1 MNTPDAALLVNLLGF
16 AVGLALY
23 AMLFVMSVQRRRGD
37 AERLDFLLP
46 ATALLGLLWNAG
58 EFFAFVWRDFAHAE
72 IPPVLAATAYSALG
86 FLPAVVVHSAFS
98 NEKKNAKSNFLIFA
112 AYILSFSAAALH
124 FQAAIFRAAA
134 PFSASL
140 QILTFGYLLILAV
153 LFLLNL
159 RQSIERKAIWASALA
174 VFAVSALHL
183 SQPHSNQGF
192 WLTELVAHQASL
204 PLAFAILYQNFRF
217 AFADL
222 FLKRALSLCLLAALV
237 FGLYFAVG
245 VPLFRIHAE
254 HAPTDSQ
261 PVFVLL
267 GLWMATALAYGHLH
281 SAAVWFV
288 DKILLRRADYQK
300 LRAEIRVE
308 IEALETIEA
317 VLNYVCGR
325 FGSVLTADN
334 SSWIETNGRGDAVF
348 SNSAADVFVPTA
360 EAPFYRI
367 NLSDF
372 AGARRLLSDEIEMLE
387 DAALIAARRIDQ
399 LRVTHERCEQ
409 DLREQEIAKLASE
422 AELKALRAQINPH
435 FLFNALTTIG
445 YLIQT
450 APEKALDTLLQL
462 TQLLRG
468 ILRQTAEFTSLGDEL
483 KLIQNYLEI
492 ERARFEE
499 RLEIEI
505 DVSPEL
511 KSLRVPSLILQP
523 LVENAV
529 KHGISQKKAGG
540 KVKISA
546 RVDANSLILE
556 VADTGAGVSLT
567 DLKRGIGLNNIEDR
581 LKTYYGER
589 ANLKFESKTG
599 EGAKALIIMP
609 IASITKRVSER

>member
-23 AMLFVMSVQRRRGD
+23 AMLLVMSVQRRRD
-37 AERLDFLLP
+37 TDRLDFLLL

-58 EFFAFVWRDFAHAE
+58 EFFAFVWRDFAQAE
-72 IPPVLAATAYSALG
+72 IAPIFAAAAYSALG

-98 NEKKNAKSNFLIFA
+98 TEKKNAKSNFLIFA
-112 AYILSFSAAALH
+112 AYILSFAAAALH
-124 FQAAIFRAAA
+124 FQAAVFRGVA
-134 PFSASL
+134 PSNESL
-140 QILTFGYLLILAV
+140 LILTFGYLLILTA

-183 SQPHSNQGF
+183 SLPHSSEGF

-237 FGLYFAVG
+237 FVLYFAVG
-245 VPLFRIHAE
+245 IPLFRIHAE
-254 HAPTDSQ
+254 HAPNDSQ
-261 PVFVLL
+261 PVFVLF
-267 GLWMATALAYGHLH
+267 GLWMATALVYGYLH
-281 SAAVWFV
+281 RAAVWFV
-288 DKILLRRADYQK
+288 DKVLLRRADYHK
-300 LRAEIRVE
+300 LRTEIRVE
-308 IEALETIEA
+308 IETLETVEA
-317 VLNYVCGR
+317 VLNYICAR
-325 FGSVLTADN
+325 FASVLTADN
-334 SSWIETNGRGDAVF
+334 SNWKEIDKRRNAVF
-348 SNSAADVFVPTA
+348 SNNAADVFVPTA
-360 EAPFYRI
+360 EAPFYQI

-409 DLREQEIAKLASE
+409 ELREQEIAKLASE

-468 ILRQTAEFTSLGDEL
+468 ILRQNAEFTSLGDEL

-499 RLEIEI
+499 RLEVEI

-511 KSLRVPSLILQP
+511 KSLRVPSLVLQP

-546 RVDANSLILE
+546 RLDENSLILE
-556 VADTGAGVSLT
+556 VTDTGAGVSL
-567 DLKRGIGLNNIEDR
+567 DELKLGIGLSNVENR
-581 LKTYYGER
+581 LKTYYGEQ
-589 ANLKFESKTG
+589 ANLAFESKA
-599 EGAKALIIMP
+599 GAGATASIKMP
-609 IASITKRVSER
+609 IKAVTQKTF

>member
-16 AVGLALY
+16 TVGMALY
-23 AMLFVMSVQRRRGD
+23 AMLLVMSLPRGRGVS
-37 AERLDFLLP
+37 ERFDFLLL

-58 EFFAFVWRDFAHAE
+58 EFSAFVWRDFARTE
-72 IPPVLAATAYSALG
+72 IAPVLTATAFSALG

-98 NEKKNAKSNFLIFA
+98 NEKKNAKANFLISA
-112 AYILSFSAAALH
+112 AYILSFAATALQ
-124 FQAAIFRAAA
+124 FQVAVFRGIA
-134 PFSASL
+134 PSNASL
-140 QILTFGYLLILAV
+140 QILTYGYLLILVA
-153 LFLLNL
+153 LFLINL
-159 RQSIERKAIWASALA
+159 RQSIERKAIWASSLA
-174 VFAVSALHL
+174 VFGVSALHL
-183 SQPHSNQGF
+183 SLPHGSESF

-222 FLKRALSLCLLAALV
+222 FLKRALSLCLLAALA
-237 FGLYFAVG
+237 FGLYFAVC
-245 VPLFRIHAE
+245 VPLFRIHE
-254 HAPTDSQ
+254 QHAPSDSQ
-261 PVFVLL
+261 PVFVML
-267 GLWMATALAYGHLH
+267 GLWMATALVYGHLH
-281 SAAVWFV
+281 RAAIWFV
-288 DKILLRRADYQK
+288 DKILLRRADYQ
-300 LRAEIRVE
+300 RFRGEIRGEVE
-308 IEALETIEA
+308 NLETIET
-317 VLNYVCGR
+317 VLNYVCAR
-325 FGSVLTADN
+325 FSSVLTSHN
-334 SSWIETNGRGDAVF
+334 SKWVETGIRRDAEF
-348 SNSAADVFVPTA
+348 SNNAADVFVPTA

-372 AGARRLLSDEIEMLE
+372 AGGRRLLSDEIEMLE

-409 DLREQEIAKLASE
+409 ELREQEIAKLASE

-511 KSLRVPSLILQP
+511 KSLRVPSLVLQP

-540 KVKISA
+540 KVRISA
-546 RVDANSLILE
+546 RIEANSLILE
-556 VADTGAGVSLT
+556 VADTGAGVNLAE
-567 DLKRGIGLNNIEDR
+567 LKRGIGLNNVENR
-581 LKTYYGER
+581 LKTYYGE
-589 ANLKFESKTG
+589 AADLTFESKIG
-599 EGAKALIIMP
+599 DGATARATLP
-609 IASITKRVSER
+609 IASVNKKVF